1 MDSEKKDSVK
11 FSLADNIYTFGV
23 WVQEVQYC
31 IRILRECREAN
42 KEIDVRAFLNLRLSC
57 GIDGQFPEMKKM
69 WNSIPEE
76 DQPEWYSLLQL
87 YHEISQLEELAQIPF
102 G

>member
-1 MDSEKKDSVK
+1 MDSVK

-31 IRILRECREAN
+31 ILILKEYREVN

-57 GIDGQFPEMKKM
+57 GIDSQFSEMKKM
-69 WNSIPEE
+69 WNSFSEE
-76 DQPEWYSLLQL
+76 EKPEWYSLLQL
-87 YHEISQLEELAQIPF
+87 HHEFSQLEELAQIPLE
-102 G
+102 